1 MEGSSTHLRCSVEI
15 DLCALERNLG
25 KLRFFMPKSKGYIAL
40 VSADAFGY
48 GVEAAVVRLMLSG
61 ADAFAVTNI
70 SEAIKVREVGAGWKI
85 IVLSASLP
93 QEEHIY
99 IENDITP
106 VIAGLEELER
116 FEAAAKEAGKKI
128 KVHIKLPVSANSI
141 PSRKQAEQMLDR
153 LSNNQHLQLEAFS
166 LSGTGTG
173 APSEG
178 AIADAE
184 FLKFAAEKLGSN
196 SGVYIHHSDIC
207 NPDEL
212 PNEFAKSL
220 RAGLVLFGMKPA
232 ENSILKGFQ
241 PESVLKFR
249 TSVSQIKKLPK
260 GSTVGYGKTYTLQ
273 RNSRIALLSVGYG
286 DGVPREASGKM
297 SVIVRGKIANV
308 IGRVSM
314 DQAVID
320 VTDFDEIELGDEAI
334 IVGKSGELEI
344 SIEEYSSRLSITP
357 AQALTSI
364 TKRVAR
370 FYKTLY

>member
-116 FEAAAKEAGKKI
+116 FENAAKEAGKKI
-128 KVHIKLPVSANSI
+128 KVHIKLPVRANSI
-141 PSRKQAEQMLDR
+141 PSRKQAEQMLEK
-153 LSNNQHLQLEAFS
+153 LSGNQYLQLEAFC

-184 FLKFAAEKLGSN
+184 FLKFAAEKLGTN
-196 SGVYIHHSDIC
+196 SGIFIHHSDIC

-212 PNEFAKSL
+212 PTEFAKSL

-241 PESVLKFR
+241 PENVLKFR
-249 TSVSQIKKLPK
+249 TSVSQIKNLPK

-334 IVGKSGELEI
+334 IVGKSGGLEI